1 MKRSVTT
8 GVVVRLTGCVL
19 LMLTVV
25 AASCLP
31 IGRSDEAQRDALP
44 YEEWQ
49 SRCAE
54 VEEWIYRPE
63 ELLERLDDPDY
74 PPGSLSRTW
83 LKAELYAV
91 TQELVP
97 VASEREDRVPADR
110 VGAIRALCDSVL
122 LGPDFRP
129 EMLTPSERIHVMR
142 LLVLRAAYWDE
153 GSEADARVAELL
165 KRLEGENALGWYVAA
180 RNRHKASNA
189 EGARREFDEA
199 QKKADLTFHIHH
211 ASYALLDLARQAGLP
226 QGQAA
231 FLILGRT
238 PHPAT
243 RVLADVRDMTEV
255 FSRTEEE
262 AWKRKFVMGSQLYKN
277 TRDDP
282 LYTFGFLWASGA
294 AWQLSQIAGPDQE
307 KWRRQ
312 AEKLSP
318 GRREWEQMVRQW
330 QQEVTMIRAD
340 MRVPTYPWRRLG
352 EEALDRKGDTLAAF
366 RVVMEELAPGLRGR
380 SQKGDE

>member
-1 MKRSVTT
+1 MQWGNVARKVVMLATCVAIVVT
-8 GVVVRLTGCVL
+8 
-19 LMLTVV
+19 V
-25 AASCLP
+25 AWGASTSP
-31 IGRSDEAQRDALP
+31 GTETQREALP
-44 YEEWQ
+44 YEEWE

-54 VEEWIYRPE
+54 VEEWIYGPE
-63 ELLERLDDPDY
+63 QILERLDDPDY

-97 VASEREDRVPADR
+97 ASEREYRVPADR

-122 LGPDFRP
+122 LVPDFRP

-165 KRLEGENALGWYVAA
+165 KRLEGDNALGWYVAA
-180 RNRHKASNA
+180 RNSHKAGNA

-211 ASYALLDLARQAGLP
+211 VSYALLDLARQAGLP

-231 FLILGRT
+231 FLILGRS

-243 RVLADVRDMTEV
+243 RVLADVRDMMEV

-262 AWKRKFVMGSQLYKN
+262 AWKRRFVMGSQLYKN

-312 AEKLSP
+312 AEKMRP
-318 GRREWEQMVRQW
+318 DRREWEQMVRQW
-330 QQEVTMIRAD
+330 QQELTMIRAD

-352 EEALDRKGDTLAAF
+352 EETLARKGDTLAAF
-366 RVVMEELAPGLRGR
+366 RVVMEELAPGLRGHTE
-380 SQKGDE
+380 KGKE